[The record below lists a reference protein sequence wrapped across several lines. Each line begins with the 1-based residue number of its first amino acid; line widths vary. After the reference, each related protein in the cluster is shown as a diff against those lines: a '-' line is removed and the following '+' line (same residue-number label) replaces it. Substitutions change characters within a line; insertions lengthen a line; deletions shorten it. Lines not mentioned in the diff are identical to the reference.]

1 MHLIIDINLYA
12 SPQSKFPFAAFHCPP
27 IRGGGG
33 VCHSRYPA
41 RTQSGNTHTLVSNQT
56 ATKIIASFSYSFTGL
71 PTNLYASLQ
80 SKSFS
85 SYLFTA
91 PPSGGLIPLYS
102 INRRVWQDCFS
113 HNIHPLVASPIFR
126 HVPVASFASVIFKLF
141 KHMPIGFASD
151 FYKNVYEFLYLL
163 LYQHEFVRFT
173 SEIFPFTGLHH
184 S

>member
-12 SPQSKFPFAAFHCPP
+12 SPQSKFPLAPFHCPP
-27 IRGGGG
+27 IRGGYLIH
-33 VCHSRYPA
+33 VIQHERSLA
-41 RTQSGNTHTLVSNQT
+41 THTHVSFKSDFYKNHCT
-56 ATKIIASFSYSFTGL
+56 FFVFIHWIAN
-71 PTNLYASLQ
+71 TNLYASLQ

-85 SYLFTA
+85 SHLFTA